1 MKGNPLDRAI
11 LLHLMY
17 QQALDAGVRFY
28 DDYGM
33 QLTKTKDI
41 FKMLNETGHVKSYG
55 LPPLI
60 PTVGV
65 AS

>member
-1 MKGNPLDRAI
+1 MKDNLDRAI

-28 DDYGM
+28 DDYDM
-33 QLTKTKDI
+33 QLITTKDI
-41 FKMLNETGHVKSYG
+41 FKKLIETGHVKSRG

-60 PTVGV
+60 PIVGV

>member
-1 MKGNPLDRAI
+1 MKDNLDKAI
-11 LLHLMY
+11 LLHLMC

-28 DDYGM
+28 DDYGR

-41 FKMLNETGHVKSYG
+41 FKTFNEIGHVKSYG

-60 PTVGV
+60 PMVGV
-65 AS
+65 AK